1 MCGRSDYLK
10 RKIVRAALVIKND
23 LDCKEDYTMN
33 YSTEVKQKLLSII
46 TEMDSYR
53 WLFTKN
59 PETDFSRKKKWSFEE
74 IMKFMLTME
83 GKTLR
88 DELLEYFDFDSS
100 APSNSA
106 FNQRRAQILPEAFE
120 FLFQEFTKSFHDNA
134 AYKGFRL
141 IACDGSD
148 LCIANNPKDETT
160 YFQPLPDS
168 KGFNQLHLNAFYD
181 LCSRR
186 YTDAII
192 QPARLKNEN
201 SAMCELI
208 DRYRGQPAVFIAD
221 RGYENY
227 NIFAHAEHKGMYY
240 LIRVKDVT
248 SNGIASKLTML
259 PESDEFDEWV
269 NLTLTK
275 KQTNEV
281 KANPQ
286 KYRIIMKKTPFDYLD
301 LHFNKFYEMK
311 MRVVRFPISQDSYEC
326 IITNLPQEKF
336 SSDEIKQLYAKR
348 WGIETSFRELK
359 YALGLT
365 RFHAKKTEYIMQEI
379 WSRMTL
385 YNFCEIIAGNVV
397 VNQKAS
403 CKHIYQLNDTRAMR
417 ICCHFLSIKE
427 EKAPPDVEYLIGHE
441 LLPVRSGRTDPR
453 KVKPQSAISFLYRAA

>member
-1 MCGRSDYLK
+1 
-10 RKIVRAALVIKND
+10 
-23 LDCKEDYTMN
+23 MN

-83 GKTLR
+83 GKALR

-100 APSNSA
+100 TPSDSA

-120 FLFQEFTKSFHDNA
+120 FLFQEFTKSFNDNVT
-134 AYKGFRL
+134 YKGLRL

-148 LCIANNPKDETT
+148 LCIACNPKDETT

-227 NIFAHAEHKGMYY
+227 NIFAHAEHKGMY
-240 LIRVKDVT
+240 
-248 SNGIASKLTML
+248 SNFPHSK
-259 PESDEFDEWV
+259 PAE
-269 NLTLTK
+269 NL
-275 KQTNEV
+275 
-281 KANPQ
+281 
-286 KYRIIMKKTPFDYLD
+286 
-301 LHFNKFYEMK
+301 
-311 MRVVRFPISQDSYEC
+311 
-326 IITNLPQEKF
+326 
-336 SSDEIKQLYAKR
+336 
-348 WGIETSFRELK
+348 
-359 YALGLT
+359 
-365 RFHAKKTEYIMQEI
+365 
-379 WSRMTL
+379 
-385 YNFCEIIAGNVV
+385 
-397 VNQKAS
+397 
-403 CKHIYQLNDTRAMR
+403 
-417 ICCHFLSIKE
+417 
-427 EKAPPDVEYLIGHE
+427 
-441 LLPVRSGRTDPR
+441 
-453 KVKPQSAISFLYRAA
+453 

>member
-1 MCGRSDYLK
+1 
-10 RKIVRAALVIKND
+10 
-23 LDCKEDYTMN
+23 MN
-33 YSTEVKQKLLSII
+33 YSTEVKQRLLSII
-46 TEMDSYR
+46 EEMDSYC

-83 GKTLR
+83 GKSLR
-88 DELLEYFDFDSS
+88 DELLEYFDFDKST
-100 APSNSA
+100 PSNSA

-120 FLFQEFTKSFHDNA
+120 FLFQEFTNSFSNHA
-134 AYKGFRL
+134 TYKGLRL

-148 LCIANNPKDETT
+148 LCIAHNPKDETT
-160 YFQPLPDS
+160 YFQSIPDS

-192 QPARLKNEN
+192 QPARLQNED
-201 SAMCELI
+201 SAMCDLI
-208 DRYRGQPAVFIAD
+208 DRYKGQTAIFIAD

-227 NIFAHAEHKGMYY
+227 NIFAHAEQKGMYY

-248 SNGIASKLTML
+248 GNGIASKLTML
-259 PESDEFDEWV
+259 PEKDEFDEWV
-269 NLTLTK
+269 NITLTK

-326 IITNLPQEKF
+326 VITILPQEKF
-336 SSDEIKQLYAKR
+336 SADEIKQLYAKR
-348 WGIETSFRELK
+348 RGIETSFRELK

-365 RFHAKKTEYIMQEI
+365 QFHAKKPEYIKQEI

-385 YNFCEIIAGNVV
+385 YNFREIITMNVV
-397 VNQKAS
+397 VKKKEG
-403 CKHIYQLNDTRAMR
+403 CKHMYQLNYTRAIR
-417 ICCHFLSIKE
+417 ICCHFLSIKK

-441 LLPVRSGRTDPR
+441 LLPIRPGRTDPR
-453 KVKPQSAISFLYRAA
+453 KVKTQSMISFLYRAA

>member
-1 MCGRSDYLK
+1 
-10 RKIVRAALVIKND
+10 
-23 LDCKEDYTMN
+23 MN
-33 YSTEVKQKLLSII
+33 YSTEVKQRLLSII
-46 TEMDSYR
+46 EEMDSYC

-83 GKTLR
+83 GKSLR
-88 DELLEYFDFDSS
+88 DELLEYFDFDKST
-100 APSNSA
+100 PSNSA

-120 FLFQEFTKSFHDNA
+120 FLFQEFTNSFSNHA
-134 AYKGFRL
+134 TYKGLRL
-141 IACDGSD
+141 TACDGSD
-148 LCIANNPKDETT
+148 LCIAHNPKDETT
-160 YFQPLPDS
+160 YFQSIPDS

-192 QPARLKNEN
+192 QPARLQNED
-201 SAMCELI
+201 SAMCDLI
-208 DRYRGQPAVFIAD
+208 DRYKGQTAIFIAD

-227 NIFAHAEHKGMYY
+227 NIFAHAEQKGMYY

-248 SNGIASKLTML
+248 GNGIASKLTML
-259 PESDEFDEWV
+259 PEKDEFDEWV
-269 NLTLTK
+269 NITLTK

-326 IITNLPQEKF
+326 VITNLPQEKF
-336 SSDEIKQLYAKR
+336 SADEIKQLYAKR

-365 RFHAKKTEYIMQEI
+365 QFHAKKPEYIKQEI
-379 WSRMTL
+379 WSRMKL
-385 YNFCEIIAGNVV
+385 YNFCEIITTNVV
-397 VNQKAS
+397 VKKKEG
-403 CKHIYQLNDTRAMR
+403 CKHMYQLNYTRAIR
-417 ICCHFLSIKE
+417 ICCHFLSIKK
-427 EKAPPDVEYLIGHE
+427 EKAPPDAEYLIGHE
-441 LLPVRSGRTDPR
+441 LLPIRPGRTDPR
-453 KVKPQSAISFLYRAA
+453 KVKTQSMISFLYRSA

>member
-1 MCGRSDYLK
+1 
-10 RKIVRAALVIKND
+10 
-23 LDCKEDYTMN
+23 MN
-33 YSTEVKQKLLSII
+33 YSIEIKQKLLSII
-46 TEMDSYR
+46 KEMDSYH
-53 WLFTKN
+53 WMFTKN
-59 PETDFSRKKKWSFEE
+59 PKSDFSRKKKWSFEE

-83 GKTLR
+83 GKALK
-88 DELLEYFDFDSS
+88 DELLEYFDFNNST
-100 APSNSA
+100 PSNSS

-120 FLFQEFTKSFHDNA
+120 FLFQEFSKSFADNA
-134 AYKGFRL
+134 TYKGLKL

-148 LCIANNPKDETT
+148 LCIAHNPNDETT
-160 YFQPLPDS
+160 YFQSLPDS

-186 YTDAII
+186 YIDAII
-192 QPARLKNEN
+192 QPARLENEN

-208 DRYRGQPAVFIAD
+208 DRYSGKSAVFIAD

-227 NIFAHAEHKGMYY
+227 NIFAHAERKGMYY
-240 LIRVKDVT
+240 LIRVKDIT
-248 SNGIASKLTML
+248 SNGITSKLTTL
-259 PESDEFDEWV
+259 PENDEFDEWV
-269 NLTLTK
+269 RVTLTK

-301 LHFNKFYEMK
+301 LHCNKFYEMK
-311 MRVVRFPISQDSYEC
+311 MRVVRFQISKDSYEC
-326 IITNLPQEKF
+326 IITNLPQDKIN
-336 SSDEIKQLYAKR
+336 SDEIKQLYAKR

-385 YNFCEIIAGNVV
+385 YNFCEIIATNVV
-397 VNQKAS
+397 VKNKND
-403 CKHIYQLNDTRAMR
+403 CKHIYQLNYTRAMR
-417 ICCHFLSIKE
+417 ICCHFLSLKKE
-427 EKAPPDVEYLIGHE
+427 EAPPDVEYLIGHE
-441 LLPVRSGRTDPR
+441 LLPIRSGRTDPR